1 MRQDVLAKAL
11 DDPRSTPARILDAAE
26 EVFAEQGFAAAS
38 TREIARR
45 ARVPFG
51 ALHYHWGSKEQLHQA
66 VMARL
71 VEWIRD
77 TVLRNLVPG
86 GTPGEI
92 IDHLTDAFLE
102 MLVANRRAAQLLYR
116 HIVEPMDPRVE
127 EMFAQLGKFGE
138 GILAEQGLA
147 GQIDAGALLLV
158 LPNGFLAAVVDET
171 GQKLALGAS
180 IFTSRAA
187 RERLRMELRR
197 IGRAVLGVKP

>member
-71 VEWIRD
+71 VDWIRD
-77 TVLRNLVPG
+77 TVLRNLLPG

-92 IDHLTDAFLE
+92 IDHLTDAFLDA
-102 MLVANRRAAQLLYR
+102 LAARRHAARLLYR
-116 HIVEPMDPRVE
+116 HVLEPVDPRVE
-127 EMFAQLGKFGE
+127 QMFAQLGSFGE
-138 GILAEQGLA
+138 AVLAEHGIA
-147 GQIDAGALLLV
+147 ARIDAQALLLV
-158 LPNGFLAAVVDET
+158 LPNGFLAAVVDEP
-171 GQKLALGAS
+171 GQKLALGGS
-180 IFTSRAA
+180 IYSSRAA
-187 RERLRMELRR
+187 RERLRAELRR
-197 IGRAVLGVKP
+197 IGRAVVGVGS

>member
-51 ALHYHWGSKEQLHQA
+51 ALHYHWGSKEQLHEA

-71 VEWIRD
+71 VDWIRD

-92 IDHLTDAFLE
+92 IDHLTDVFLE
-102 MLVANRRAAQLLYR
+102 ALVASRHAAQLLYR
-116 HIVEPMDPRVE
+116 HILEPIDPRVE
-127 EMFAQLGKFGE
+127 EMFAQLGRFGE
-138 GILAEQGLA
+138 GLLAEHGMA
-147 GQIDAGALLLV
+147 GQIDAQALLLV
-158 LPNGFLAAVVDET
+158 FPNGFLAAVVDEP
-171 GQKLALGAS
+171 GQKIALGGS
-180 IFTSRAA
+180 IFTSRPA
-187 RERLRMELRR
+187 RERLRAELRR
-197 IGRAVLGVKP
+197 IGRAVLGIRA